1 MSHVILTETST
12 CGFSL
17 NAKVKRATF
26 ACKRCGSRKFRV
38 SLTMTAEAYPSWS
51 SPDGT
56 CPVIH
61 AAMDVYAVGVR
72 CKKCGLAIPGSGST
86 KRKANR

>member
-1 MSHVILTETST
+1 MSHVVITETAT
-12 CGFSL
+12 CGFTL
-17 NAKVKRATF
+17 DAKVKHAPF
-26 ACKRCGSRKFRV
+26 ACKRCGSRKFNT

-61 AAMDVYAVGVR
+61 ADMDVYAIGVS
-72 CKKCGLAIPGSGST
+72 CAECSLGVPGSGYIRWS
-86 KRKANR
+86 